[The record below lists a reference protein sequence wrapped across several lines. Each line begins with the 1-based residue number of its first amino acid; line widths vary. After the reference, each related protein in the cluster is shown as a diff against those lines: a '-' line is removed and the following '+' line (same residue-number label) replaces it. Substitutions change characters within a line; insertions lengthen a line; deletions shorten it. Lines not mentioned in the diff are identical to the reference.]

1 MKKTIRFYATMA
13 LAKCMIVGMRLLG
26 KNATNLPGEVALI
39 LCPTFLGQLDKPETI
54 IGVTGTNGKTTVTN
68 MIVDVLEKNGYI
80 FASNRMGG
88 NVDTGITTALIKES
102 TLSGKARKKLAVL
115 EIDERSANRI
125 YPYLTPTYLVCTN
138 LFRDSA
144 KRNAHP
150 EFISQVLN
158 TYIPAQTK
166 MILNGDDLISGRL
179 APDNERV
186 YFGIEPQPDEVPITD
201 NIINDMAACPL
212 CDHPMVYDFVRYNH
226 IGRAHC
232 SHCDFGSPAVDYDV
246 TAVDRDA
253 RLVTMRTPSGEESYH
268 LVGNN
273 ITDLYNTAAAVALL
287 REFGMSAQTLAASF
301 ETMQIVKTRF
311 DEETVGGKTI
321 IDNLAKG
328 QNPIACSRGFD
339 FVRKTPGQKAV
350 ILVIDDVHDA
360 KNSTEN
366 TSWIYECDFE
376 FLNEDSVRQI
386 VVGGKRAWDF
396 QMRLLM
402 AGVPRERIVC
412 CEQETDTARQ
422 VRLDEVDTIF
432 LLHDICNNA
441 MAQGIKQE
449 LRELCAK
456 GGAAE

>member
-1 MKKTIRFYATMA
+1 
-13 LAKCMIVGMRLLG
+13 
-26 KNATNLPGEVALI
+26 
-39 LCPTFLGQLDKPETI
+39 
-54 IGVTGTNGKTTVTN
+54 
-68 MIVDVLEKNGYI
+68 
-80 FASNRMGG
+80 
-88 NVDTGITTALIKES
+88 
-102 TLSGKARKKLAVL
+102 
-115 EIDERSANRI
+115 
-125 YPYLTPTYLVCTN
+125 
-138 LFRDSA
+138 
-144 KRNAHP
+144 
-150 EFISQVLN
+150 
-158 TYIPAQTK
+158 

-179 APDNERV
+179 AQVNERV

-328 QNPIACSRGFD
+328 QNPIACSRVFD

>member
-54 IGVTGTNGKTTVTN
+54 IGVTTVTN

-186 YFGIEPQPDEVPITD
+186 YFGIEPQPDEVPITAVRSSD
-201 NIINDMAACPL
+201 GVRFCAVQPYRAGALQPL
-212 CDHPMVYDFVRYNH
+212 
-226 IGRAHC
+226 
-232 SHCDFGSPAVDYDV
+232 
-246 TAVDRDA
+246 
-253 RLVTMRTPSGEESYH
+253 
-268 LVGNN
+268 
-273 ITDLYNTAAAVALL
+273 
-287 REFGMSAQTLAASF
+287 
-301 ETMQIVKTRF
+301 
-311 DEETVGGKTI
+311 
-321 IDNLAKG
+321 
-328 QNPIACSRGFD
+328 
-339 FVRKTPGQKAV
+339 
-350 ILVIDDVHDA
+350 
-360 KNSTEN
+360 
-366 TSWIYECDFE
+366 
-376 FLNEDSVRQI
+376 
-386 VVGGKRAWDF
+386 
-396 QMRLLM
+396 
-402 AGVPRERIVC
+402 
-412 CEQETDTARQ
+412 
-422 VRLDEVDTIF
+422 
-432 LLHDICNNA
+432 
-441 MAQGIKQE
+441 
-449 LRELCAK
+449 
-456 GGAAE
+456 

>member
-1 MKKTIRFYATMA
+1 MKKTIRFYLTMA
-13 LAKCMIVGMRLLG
+13 LAKCMIVAMRLLG

-39 LCPTFLGQLDKPETI
+39 LCPTFLGQLEKPETI

-68 MIVDVLEKNGYI
+68 MIVDVLEDNGYI

-102 TLSGKARKKLAVL
+102 TLSGKARKQLAVL

-150 EFISQVLN
+150 EFISGVLN
-158 TYIPAQTK
+158 AYIPAETRLV
-166 MILNGDDLISGRL
+166 LNGDDLISGRL

-186 YFGIEPQPDEVPITD
+186 YFGIDHLPGEEPITD
-201 NIINDMAACPL
+201 NLIKDIAACPV
-212 CDHPMVYDFVRYNH
+212 CDHPLAYDFVRYNH

-232 SHCDFGSPAVDYDV
+232 THCDFGSPAVDYTV
-246 TAVDRDA
+246 TAVDRD
-253 RLVTMRTPSGEESYH
+253 RRVVTMQTPAGEETYR
-268 LVGNN
+268 LIGNN

-287 REFGMSAQTLAASF
+287 REFGLSAEQLEASYQK
-301 ETMQIVKTRF
+301 MKIVETRF
-311 DEETVGGKTI
+311 NEETVGGKTI

-328 QNPIACSRGFD
+328 QNPIACSRVFD

-366 TSWIYECDFE
+366 TAWIYECDFE
-376 FLNEDSVRQI
+376 FLRDDSVRQI

-402 AGVPRERIVC
+402 AGVPPERIAC
-412 CEQETDTARQ
+412 CEREQDTPRRL
-422 VRLDEVDTIF
+422 RLDEVDTVF

-441 MAQGIKQE
+441 IAQEIKQE
-449 LRELCAK
+449 LRGLCAK
-456 GGAAE
+456 GGEAV